1 MPREVA
7 HDYLVAA
14 AEAWPFASEAAF
26 RIAPLHL
33 ERYGPRVF
41 DPPTEQLA
49 NDLQHWLRPR
59 AGGTSLETLRRI
71 CESTWFPEQYDI
83 RSLADVLADIA
94 AETIQFDGSCVVLKR
109 DHDYTER
116 LAHARWLSLL
126 LPQDLLI
133 AAGAASA
140 RLAPPGD
147 TNQLSSFHLDQLLH
161 EKPVAETHLH
171 LGAAVSFPVL
181 WNTLLPALGHDAPA
195 PSDFQDAPLG
205 GSESFLYLLTAAA
218 ICRLVLAAY
227 LRRCS
232 RNENVG
238 TFAEDFDEYAAN
250 LKNSLVWAWGPENVV
265 LALRQ
270 TMRAVATGDPKP
282 TLPLPRLAAFH
293 RALHGFSTRTPAES
307 LAEILE
313 RDPIASWLAPGPGR
327 ALSETQFATRALAYL
342 LEEGHDDTSFATLF
356 WQYERIRCATYRY
369 LVQEPGTP
377 GLDWFMKHYNRVKPL
392 RRGHGKA
399 KIDMALHL
407 QSSGLRLGALEARIG
422 PEQSWANLREEIRTT
437 AKQAARF
444 VPALHQ
450 EPPEIALI
458 LHFLKERERSQGKH
472 RTLHSDPRQY
482 AHGVR
487 FGVWGYSTLRTAMAI
502 ETTLIRCPEL
512 LTIFRG
518 IDIAAAELAVPTWPL
533 VPIFTR
539 LREASK
545 RAAAVMHR
553 RHPTWEVKPFRV
565 TCHAGEDYGRLV
577 EGLRHVHELIEFG
590 ILGPGDRIGHGV
602 CLGDDVKRWMHN
614 SRRSPQPAEE
624 RLDDLLWE
632 LDRYAHAD
640 LGVDSGRYAHATDEA
655 SNLARRIYGNRI
667 HLNELR
673 EARRMRHDPQWLA
686 RFGFPFRRDIQPNDD
701 VQGLLVAYLRD
712 ANVFRRGQELV
723 NVVATEA
730 ELTFLQAAQVWL
742 RGEVARLEITVESN
756 PSSNWLIGDF
766 VKYEEHPSFRMT
778 ALPGHATSPE
788 HCSLLLSINTDDPI
802 TFAACLAD
810 EYTHLY
816 GALVRSG
823 VSSANALA
831 WLTARRDQGYR
842 SRFSLSASKD
852 REILQTISGAR
863 KTYGPIP
870 STSNAAEENG

>member
-26 RIAPLHL
+26 RISLLHL
-33 ERYGPRVF
+33 HREGPGIF

-49 NDLQHWLRPR
+49 KDLQDWLRPR

-71 CESTWFPEQYDI
+71 CESTWFPEQYDK

-94 AETIQFDGSCVVLKR
+94 ADTIQFDGSCVVLKR
-109 DHDYTER
+109 DHNYAER

-147 TNQLSSFHLDQLLH
+147 TIHLSSFHLDQLLR

-181 WNTLLPALGHDAPA
+181 WNTLLPALGRDAPV
-195 PSDFQDAPLG
+195 PSAFQDAPLG

-227 LRRCS
+227 LRRCA

-238 TFAEDFDEYAAN
+238 TFAEDFDKYTAN
-250 LKNSLVWAWGPENVV
+250 LKKNLVWAWGPENAIG
-265 LALRQ
+265 ALRL
-270 TMRAVATGDPKP
+270 TMRAVATGDPHSAM
-282 TLPLPRLAAFH
+282 PLPRLAALH
-293 RALHGFSTRTPAES
+293 RALHGFSTTTPAES

-313 RDPIASWLAPGPGR
+313 RDPMASWLAPGPGR
-327 ALSETQFATRALAYL
+327 ALSETQFATRALSYL
-342 LEEGHDDTSFATLF
+342 LDEGHDDTSFATLF
-356 WQYERIRCATYRY
+356 WQYQRIRCATYRY

-422 PEQSWANLREEIRTT
+422 PDHSWANLREEIRTT

-444 VPALHQ
+444 VPALRDD
-450 EPPEIALI
+450 PPEIALI
-458 LHFLKERERSQGKH
+458 LHFLKERERRQG
-472 RTLHSDPRQY
+472 RRRALHADPRQY

-487 FGVWGYSTLRTAMAI
+487 FGVWGYSTLRTVMAI
-502 ETTLIRCPEL
+502 ETTLTRCPEL
-512 LTIFRG
+512 LTLFRG

-533 VPIFTR
+533 VPMFTR

-553 RHPTWEVKPFRV
+553 RHPAWEVKPFRM

-590 ILGPGDRIGHGV
+590 ILGPSDRIGHGV
-602 CLGDDVKRWMHN
+602 CLGDNVERCFQN
-614 SRRSPQPAEE
+614 TRRSPQPAEE

-632 LDRYAHAD
+632 LDRYAYGE
-640 LGVDSGRYAHATDEA
+640 LRVDSGRLAYATDEA
-655 SNLARRIYGNRI
+655 SRLARRIYGNRI
-667 HLNELR
+667 QLDELR
-673 EARRMRHDPQWLA
+673 EARRMRHVPQWLA
-686 RFGFPFRRDIQPNDD
+686 RFGFPFRRDIQPTND
-701 VQGLLVAYLRD
+701 VEKLLLAYLRD
-712 ANVFRRGQELV
+712 EYVFRRGQELV
-723 NVVATEA
+723 DVVATEA
-730 ELTFLQAAQVWL
+730 EVTFLGAAQSWL

-778 ALPGHATSPE
+778 TLPGREATPE
-788 HCSLLLSINTDDPI
+788 HRSLLLSINTDDPI

-823 VSSANALA
+823 VSSAHALE

-842 SRFSLSASKD
+842 SRFSLAASANG
-852 REILQTISGAR
+852 EILQRI
-863 KTYGPIP
+863 
-870 STSNAAEENG
+870 AERRNT